1 MLLALDGTV
10 VVQIVNFI
18 VFLAI
23 MDVIFFRPVGAAITR
38 RRAYIDGLKHDIE
51 TLDQDVKS
59 LRGQA
64 EAQRAAAR
72 READEAI
79 AQARIAFGKETDAIV
94 AEAQGQAMEI
104 VRRARTQVETEIQA
118 ARGQEPRIVDALAG
132 EMVARALGGAA

>member
-1 MLLALDGTV
+1 VLLSLNGTL

-23 MDVIFFRPVGAAITR
+23 MNVIFFKPVGAAIAR

-51 TLDQDVKS
+51 ALDQDVKS

-64 EAQRAAAR
+64 EARRAAAR

-79 AQARIAFGKETDAIV
+79 AQARVAFGKETDAIV
-94 AEAQGQAMEI
+94 AGAQEQAMEI
-104 VRRARTQVETEIQA
+104 VRRARTQVETEIQT

-132 EMVARALGGAA
+132 EMVVRALGGAA

>member
-23 MDVIFFRPVGAAITR
+23 MDVIFFRPVGAAIAR

-132 EMVARALGGAA
+132 EM

>member
-23 MDVIFFRPVGAAITR
+23 MDVIFFRPVGAAIAR

>member
-1 MLLALDGTV
+1 MLLSLDGTV

-23 MDVIFFRPVGAAITR
+23 MDVIFFRPVGAAIAR

-51 TLDQDVKS
+51 SLDQDTKS

-64 EAQRAAAR
+64 EARRAAAR

-79 AQARIAFGKETDAIV
+79 AQARVAFGKETDAIV
-94 AEAQGQAMEI
+94 SEAQGQAMEI
-104 VRRARTQVETEIQA
+104 VRRARTQVETEVQS
-118 ARGQEPRIVDALAG
+118 ARAQEPRIVDALAG
-132 EMVARALGGAA
+132 EMVARALEGAA